1 VKLLAALLAAFALI
15 APAARADGDPASDTL
30 IVSRLFLPYQVKFS
44 KAQLDE
50 LNGTIAKAKTKGFPI
65 RVALIAHNFDLGT
78 AGLLYRKPQT
88 YAQFLAQELA
98 MFNTDYL
105 LVVMPNGYGAYHCK
119 GIRRAD
125 GHVDPCEGTKPIKAD
140 QEALAGVATAE
151 KNGDMAAAAT
161 EAIKAVA
168 AEHGAKLGSSRTP
181 LVIGAVAVVLGLLAG
196 ALLFRRARRSRV

>member
-1 VKLLAALLAAFALI
+1 VKVLAALLAAFALI

-50 LNGTIAKAKTKGFPI
+50 LNGTIAKAKAKGFPI

-105 LVVMPNGYGAYHCK
+105 LVVMPNGYGVYHCK
-119 GIRRAD
+119 GVRRAD

-140 QEALAGVATAE
+140 RQALADVTTAE

-161 EAIKAVA
+161 DAIKAVA
-168 AEHGAKLGSSRTP
+168 AEHGADLGGSSRTP
-181 LVIGAVAVVLGLLAG
+181 LLIGAVVLVAGLLAA
-196 ALLFRRARRSRV
+196 ALLYRRSRS

>member
-1 VKLLAALLAAFALI
+1 VRLLAALLAAFALI

-44 KAQLDE
+44 KARLDE
-50 LNGTIAKAKTKGFPI
+50 LNGTIAKAKAKGFPI

-105 LVVMPNGYGAYHCK
+105 LVVMPNGYGVYHCK

-140 QEALAGVATAE
+140 QAALADVTTAE
-151 KNGDMAAAAT
+151 KKGDMAAAAT
-161 EAIKAVA
+161 EAIEAVA
-168 AEHGAKLGSSRTP
+168 AQHGAKLSSGRAP
-181 LVIGAVAVVLGLLAG
+181 VLVGAVALLVVVAVA
-196 ALLFRRARRSRV
+196 ALLFRRVRRSRI

>member
-1 VKLLAALLAAFALI
+1 VRLLAALLAAFVLI
-15 APAARADGDPASDTL
+15 VPAARADGDPASDTL

-50 LNGTIAKAKTKGFPI
+50 LNGTIAAAKAKGFPL

-105 LVVMPNGYGAYHCK
+105 LVVMPNGYGVYHCK
-119 GIRRAD
+119 GVRRAD
-125 GHVDPCEGTKPIKAD
+125 GHVDPCEATKPIKAD
-140 QEALAGVATAE
+140 QQALADVTTAE

-161 EAIKAVA
+161 DAIEAVA
-168 AEHGAKLGSSRTP
+168 AEHGAKLGGSNRVP
-181 LVIGAVAVVLGLLAG
+181 LLIGAVALVAVLVAAGLLY
-196 ALLFRRARRSRV
+196 RRSRT